1 MNGPTAAVVIFFLLM
16 CVKCLLLSLTPFLWY
31 DTHTHTHTHTHAHT
45 HTHTDTHTHTQHDSA
60 PCWWGPTRPKQ
71 LSKVRVLLEV
81 WSLLTNTH
89 THTHTHTH
97 TNTHT
102 HSCRCTRVASAMCR
116 TWVNDFQRHAWEC
129 LLSCISSLF
138 SQVNWLL
145 RFLTV
150 RPWDPLSS
158 LEPLPVLIKV
168 PKQEGLAM
176 Y

>member
-16 CVKCLLLSLTPFLWY
+16 CVKRLLLSLTPFLRY
-31 DTHTHTHTHTHAHT
+31 DTHT
-45 HTHTDTHTHTQHDSA
+45 Q
-60 PCWWGPTRPKQ
+60 
-71 LSKVRVLLEV
+71 
-81 WSLLTNTH
+81 
-89 THTHTHTH
+89 THTHTH

-102 HSCRCTRVASAMCR
+102 QTGMRVRVS
-116 TWVNDFQRHAWEC
+116 VVLHLKPFP
-129 LLSCISSLF
+129 

-158 LEPLPVLIKV
+158 LEPLPVLMKV
-168 PKQEGLAM
+168 LKQEGLVV